1 MRGIIL
7 SGGNG
12 TRLYPSTKA
21 TNKQLLPVYNKP
33 LIYYPLA
40 TFMEIGIREVLIIST
55 PSALSSYKKL
65 FENGNQIGI
74 NVQYAI
80 QKKPDGIAQA
90 IVIAKKFLKNENFS
104 LILGD
109 NFFYGFDF
117 TNWRSKNNLAKG
129 AHIFGKQV
137 SKLNQYGVIKLTS
150 EGKILNI
157 TEKPKKIDTG
167 FAIPGLYFF
176 DNQAIDLVKSIK
188 KSKRGE
194 YEITELLNRYLSLN
208 QINLTLMNDTS
219 VWFDCGTPDSLLE
232 ASNYVQAVQKRN
244 RIEIA
249 ALELIAYKNGWITKS
264 EITRNLESSG
274 QNEYLL
280 FIESSIS
287 QINE

>member
-117 TNWRSKNNLAKG
+117 TNWRSKNNLAKVL
-129 AHIFGKQV
+129 IF
-137 SKLNQYGVIKLTS
+137 L
-150 EGKILNI
+150 
-157 TEKPKKIDTG
+157 
-167 FAIPGLYFF
+167 A
-176 DNQAIDLVKSIK
+176 
-188 KSKRGE
+188 
-194 YEITELLNRYLSLN
+194 NR
-208 QINLTLMNDTS
+208 
-219 VWFDCGTPDSLLE
+219 C
-232 ASNYVQAVQKRN
+232 
-244 RIEIA
+244 
-249 ALELIAYKNGWITKS
+249 
-264 EITRNLESSG
+264 
-274 QNEYLL
+274 QN
-280 FIESSIS
+280 
-287 QINE
+287 